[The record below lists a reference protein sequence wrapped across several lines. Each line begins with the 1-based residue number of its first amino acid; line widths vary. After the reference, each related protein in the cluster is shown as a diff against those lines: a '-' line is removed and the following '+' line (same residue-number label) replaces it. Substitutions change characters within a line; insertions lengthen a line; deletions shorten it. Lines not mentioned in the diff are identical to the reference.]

1 MVFYV
6 PNHVLGSRKTMIN
19 EPLFSPCTR
28 GGDSWLKQ
36 VTTPQKRRTVRR
48 AGADAECCGAPEDTP
63 TLHQPLQKD
72 IADGKG
78 KSVHF

>member
-6 PNHVLGSRKTMIN
+6 PNHVLDSRKTVIN

-28 GGDSWLKQ
+28 GGDSWHKQ
-36 VTTPQKRRTVRR
+36 VTTPQQRRTVGR
-48 AGADAECCGAPEDTP
+48 ADAECCGAPEDTP

-72 IADGKG
+72 IAGGKG
-78 KSVHF
+78 KSVHS